1 MKRRSFS
8 LMALALGS
16 LAVSSCGFK
25 LRGSFDFVFKSIL
38 ILSEQGSAV
47 TRSLKSSLD
56 SDNKVKV
63 SINQPFVED
72 SPNNEA
78 VLTILSERRE
88 KSITALNSSGQVT
101 EFQLRFRVVYEVK
114 NASGK
119 IISSETQIVAQRDFS
134 YNETQALGKQAEEAL
149 LYRDLEED
157 VVQQLLRRLS
167 SLKSLT
173 AKLPS

>member
-16 LAVSSCGFK
+16 LAVSSCGFR
-25 LRGSFDFVFKSIL
+25 LRGSFDFAFKSIL
-38 ILSEQGSAV
+38 ILSETGSVVSRA
-47 TRSLKSSLD
+47 LKASLD

-63 SINQPFVED
+63 SVNQAFVEGSSD
-72 SPNNEA
+72 NEA

-88 KSITALNSSGQVT
+88 KSITALNSSGQIS
-101 EFQLRFRVVYEVK
+101 EFQLRFRVVYVVK
-114 NASGK
+114 NAAGK
-119 IISSETQIVAQRDFS
+119 IVVPETQIMAQRDFS
-134 YNETQALGKQAEEAL
+134 YSETQALGKLDEEAL

-167 SLKSLT
+167 SIKSLNS
-173 AKLPS
+173 AV